1 MVHFILKYL
10 MVIGVV
16 LQGFQQSAFADEKDK
31 DKEKDKTTATK
42 TDSIIIKVDLD
53 ILADDTLVFDDYDED
68 DDNDKGDNSIV
79 AFNTGKTK
87 ICIIPLQNPE
97 PAAICCSG
105 PTYRSNSESDTSQS
119 PISEEPISIQAIK
132 SKIYPNPA
140 TKDQT
145 IWITHNLPDKV
156 TITVS
161 SMSGQVIRTLTAS
174 DQKVN
179 LDGLSSGMYLV
190 GIAGNGLSE
199 SKRLLVQ

>member
-10 MVIGVV
+10 TVIGVV
-16 LQGFQQSAFADEKDK
+16 LLGFQQSAFADEKDK
-31 DKEKDKTTATK
+31 DKEKDKTTVTK

-53 ILADDTLVFDDYDED
+53 IL
-68 DDNDKGDNSIV
+68 GDNSIV
-79 AFNTGKTK
+79 AFNPGKTK
-87 ICIIPLQNPE
+87 ICIIPLQNTE
-97 PAAICCSG
+97 PVAICCCG

-156 TITVS
+156 TITVY

-179 LDGLSSGMYLV
+179 LHGLSSGMYLV